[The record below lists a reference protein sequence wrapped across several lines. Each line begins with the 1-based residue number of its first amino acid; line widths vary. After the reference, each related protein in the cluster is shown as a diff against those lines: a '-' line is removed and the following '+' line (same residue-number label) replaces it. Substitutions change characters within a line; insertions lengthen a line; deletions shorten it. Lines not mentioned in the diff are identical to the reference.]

1 MPYEA
6 NPMYIRKQDRT
17 RSTTRAPWP
26 ATGPQFASFE
36 QGRSDQELLRP
47 ERASRRPPP
56 PAPTPARKG
65 RTFVTRFH
73 PGVAHNHAPTGR
85 WSDVQADAAKRSA
98 KAQADLQAELAKGLG
113 ANRQRIADL
122 TEILGTEGACSR
134 LPPLG
139 VLLAARQTV
148 MIGMPLG
155 QKHLDHYLRGR
166 GADLAV
172 DLADVIRRDAGVRAK
187 LRAAIRVAPAG
198 NIRINQKDYKVED
211 FRFAFGAIDRLD
223 YEVDRS
229 VGLVHVW
236 FMDRY
241 EWHPVGFGYKKLA
254 FDERRVSN
262 CAHAAAV
269 ELKASGASD
278 YWMKGDAVVPLA
290 VVMS

>member
-1 MPYEA
+1 
-6 NPMYIRKQDRT
+6 MYIHTRNPTPAPTRPTWRVTGPGFGSFHQDR
-17 RSTTRAPWP
+17 P
-26 ATGPQFASFE
+26 
-36 QGRSDQELLRP
+36 DQELLRP
-47 ERASRRPPP
+47 ERASRAPPP
-56 PAPTPARKG
+56 RAPTPARKS

-85 WSDVQADAAKRSA
+85 WGDVQADAAKRAA
-98 KAQADLQAELAKGLG
+98 KAQAHLQAELAKGLR
-113 ANRQRIADL
+113 ANRQRIAEL

-134 LPPLG
+134 LPPLA
-139 VLLAARQTV
+139 VLLTARQTV

-155 QKHLDHYLRGR
+155 QKHLDHYLKGR

-223 YEVDRS
+223 YEFDRS
-229 VGLVHVW
+229 AGLVHVW

-269 ELKASGASD
+269 ELKATGASD

-290 VVMS
+290 LVMS